1 MENHKLAIIYGV
13 ADIAKNIGDGQI
25 ERLGDS
31 KLEHEY
37 HSANLLAEAKKRYPE
52 ASIFQK
58 LTYRHRPEV
67 ISYFFT
73 LFGHIVFLNTTKN
86 EKIYGKSGLFIMPKT
101 VTDAQIASLDDFCA
115 EIENFEVDILYDC
128 EIIDGV
134 LDGKEMLAIKKGN
147 LRELFRRYFERTR
160 KHNKVK

>member
-37 HSANLLAEAKKRYPE
+37 HSANLLAEAKKRYSE

-73 LFGHIVFLNTTKN
+73 LFGHIVFQAQVAAAAGVH
-86 EKIYGKSGLFIMPKT
+86 YDRRVSGHRLP
-101 VTDAQIASLDDFCA
+101 
-115 EIENFEVDILYDC
+115 
-128 EIIDGV
+128 
-134 LDGKEMLAIKKGN
+134 AI
-147 LRELFRRYFERTR
+147 
-160 KHNKVK
+160 